1 MIPAFDARGLLPDG
15 VHAVSEPDFRS
26 RFADSVVRGQI
37 MDGFTCL
44 RREAESFGL
53 AGLQWVDGSFVTA
66 KAQPGDLDVV
76 TFCDYDLLNQ
86 LGPPIQPFYARA
98 LSSGKECILAYGCD
112 SYAVPCC
119 DSTHPY
125 FPVFERMR
133 KYWRK
138 HFAAVY
144 DPLTGQ
150 TVAEDKGFV
159 SLSMGDESLVRSVGT
174 HR

>member
-1 MIPAFDARGLLPDG
+1 
-15 VHAVSEPDFRS
+15 
-26 RFADSVVRGQI
+26 
-37 MDGFTCL
+37 
-44 RREAESFGL
+44 
-53 AGLQWVDGSFVTA
+53 
-66 KAQPGDLDVV
+66 
-76 TFCDYDLLNQ
+76 
-86 LGPPIQPFYARA
+86 
-98 LSSGKECILAYGCD
+98 
-112 SYAVPCC
+112 
-119 DSTHPY
+119 
-125 FPVFERMR
+125 MR